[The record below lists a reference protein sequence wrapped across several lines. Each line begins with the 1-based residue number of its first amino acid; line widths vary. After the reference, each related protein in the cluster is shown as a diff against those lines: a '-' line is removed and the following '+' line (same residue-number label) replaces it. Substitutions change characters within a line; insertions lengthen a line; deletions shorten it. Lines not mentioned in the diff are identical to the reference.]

1 MSLYL
6 DILPQLVPQLVLVE
20 GRSPGRLAQVA
31 GDALVH
37 PDPQVLVGRLE
48 ITGFSEE
55 SPGKTPGVRPATACY
70 SYFVIITESI
80 WRQCAFSIG
89 QQNFA
94 LHEYLG

>member
-1 MSLYL
+1 MKSLYL

-55 SPGKTPGVRPATACY
+55 SPGKTPGVRPATATPISSSLQNQY
-70 SYFVIITESI
+70 GDNAHFLLVNKILLYMSI
-80 WRQCAFSIG
+80 
-89 QQNFA
+89 
-94 LHEYLG
+94 